1 VLAIALAPFYP
12 WIVNIW
18 CESRLER
25 TRFCIGKAFDKFC
38 QEKFSF
44 PAFIFN
50 IDRVST
56 KAIGQI
62 IFCRVSTWHLLHS
75 LLVEKMARHDPQIE
89 RLGQVLDKSLKRM
102 EISTRLDEY
111 GVWPIWND
119 IVGTT
124 IARNAQPEKIRN
136 GTLFVKVTSPVWM
149 QQLQYMKEMIAEK
162 LNQRLKT
169 DIVKNIFFVVGRV
182 HAETAEVES
191 KPTAPSSAAGQD
203 SRPDE
208 DFLESIRD
216 PEIRQAFKRLLKGYS
231 RRHRKN

>member
-1 VLAIALAPFYP
+1 
-12 WIVNIW
+12 
-18 CESRLER
+18 
-25 TRFCIGKAFDKFC
+25 
-38 QEKFSF
+38 
-44 PAFIFN
+44 
-50 IDRVST
+50 
-56 KAIGQI
+56 
-62 IFCRVSTWHLLHS
+62 
-75 LLVEKMARHDPQIE
+75 MAKHDQQIE

-102 EISTRLDEY
+102 EMSTRLDEY

-169 DIVKNIFFVVGRV
+169 AIVKNIFFVVGRV
-182 HAETAEVES
+182 NAETVEIES
-191 KPTAPSSAAGQD
+191 QSPPSATAVPDARPS
-203 SRPDE
+203 E
-208 DFLESIRD
+208 DFLESVRD

-231 RRHRKN
+231 KRQRKS

>member
-1 VLAIALAPFYP
+1 MIDL
-12 WIVNIW
+12 
-18 CESRLER
+18 SRVSTAHMLL
-25 TRFCIGKAFDKFC
+25 
-38 QEKFSF
+38 SF
-44 PAFIFN
+44 PA
-50 IDRVST
+50 VS
-56 KAIGQI
+56 
-62 IFCRVSTWHLLHS
+62 
-75 LLVEKMARHDPQIE
+75 MAKHDLQIE

-169 DIVKNIFFVVGRV
+169 VIVRNIFFVVGRV
-182 HAETAEVES
+182 NAEIVEIES
-191 KPTAPSSAAGQD
+191 KSPAPPSAAGAD

-208 DFLESIRD
+208 DFLESVRD
-216 PEIRQAFKRLLKGYS
+216 PEIRQAFKRLLRGYS
-231 RRHRKN
+231 RRQRKN

>member
-1 VLAIALAPFYP
+1 MDLYRVSTARVLL
-12 WIVNIW
+12 
-18 CESRLER
+18 
-25 TRFCIGKAFDKFC
+25 
-38 QEKFSF
+38 SF
-44 PAFIFN
+44 PAI
-50 IDRVST
+50 S
-56 KAIGQI
+56 
-62 IFCRVSTWHLLHS
+62 
-75 LLVEKMARHDPQIE
+75 MAKHDQQIE

-102 EISTRLDEY
+102 EMSTRLDEY

-169 DIVKNIFFVVGRV
+169 AIVKNIFFVVGRV
-182 HAETAEVES
+182 NAETVEIES
-191 KPTAPSSAAGQD
+191 QSPPSATTVPDA
-203 SRPDE
+203 RPSE
-208 DFLESIRD
+208 DFLESVRD

-231 RRHRKN
+231 KRQRKS